1 MKTTSAF
8 KLNKSLKRILCL
20 TKDKDQRNEFKKLF
34 IQAQLTEESF
44 KKRSVKVEKEQNE
57 G

>member
-34 IQAQLTEESF
+34 IQAQLTEESY